1 MPDVTRP
8 IRPDSSRSVGPGDAL
23 IVVDVQRDFLPG
35 GALGVPSGDL
45 VIEPLNRAIAA
56 FLRAGLPV
64 FFSRD
69 WHPADHCSFRAQ
81 GGPWPPHCVAG
92 TRGATFAAALAVPRD
107 AAVVSKADNP
117 QRDAYSAF
125 EDTDLT
131 AQLEASGV
139 RRVFV
144 GGLATDYCV
153 KATVLDARRLGFDVE
168 VLEDAVRAVDVQPG
182 DGERALAEMRRE
194 GADLIRSADL
204 AA

>member
-8 IRPDSSRSVGPGDAL
+8 IQPDSSRCVGPGDAL

-92 TRGATFAAALAVPRD
+92 TRGATFAAALTVPRD

-204 AA
+204 TA